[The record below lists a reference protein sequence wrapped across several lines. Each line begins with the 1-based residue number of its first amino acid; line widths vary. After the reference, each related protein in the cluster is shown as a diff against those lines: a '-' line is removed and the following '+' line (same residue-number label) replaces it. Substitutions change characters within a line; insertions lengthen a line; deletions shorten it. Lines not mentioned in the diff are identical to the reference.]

1 MTTRDLLATIRHAS
15 APTRRA
21 FLGALLLGVILPPL
35 SAQAQSDW
43 PWPEDV
49 PSASSETPALA
60 GGRPDIVRYL
70 MARGASGELSPD
82 GRQLAY
88 VTGVTGEPQLWIV
101 PVDGG
106 FPRQLTFGRGV
117 RSFRWVPDGS
127 AIVYGA
133 DRDGNERQGY
143 TRISADGLR
152 ETEVLPASEAFVVF
166 GSFASDDEHFTYATT
181 ARNGVDFDIHVASLS
196 SDEDRQVF
204 EGSFGFFANAWQPNG
219 DTVIVTE
226 TRGEDADDVYLLN
239 ASSGA
244 ISPLFKPEIAADYS
258 RFVWDADGAGFYL
271 LTNQDREYS
280 ALAYFELATESLR
293 LLETPQADVETL
305 AVFGDGRYVAWGIN
319 DGGYSRLQVRDL
331 RTGRTLHAPGVL
343 PRGVYNLSGAHHA
356 PRLMVQVTGPRT
368 PGDLWV
374 WDVAAG
380 ETHAVVPASTAGLDR
395 AAMVEPQSLY
405 FEARDGVRL
414 NGLLYLPNEIDGQ
427 GPRPPV
433 VMMVHGGPTGQARPS
448 FRAVTQYLVARGVA
462 VFDLNFRG
470 STGFGK
476 RFARL
481 DNQRQRPNAV
491 RDMADAVGFLRADGR
506 VDAERVALMGGS
518 YGGYLTNAGLGEF
531 PDLFAAGVS
540 FVGVS
545 DWVRALEEASP
556 ALKASDR
563 IEYGDIND
571 PDDRE
576 FFRSISPINNVDRIK
591 SPVLVIHGANDPRD
605 PVTESDRFVQAIRD
619 NLGQAQYLRFADEGH
634 SISRLG
640 NRVTAYTQVAQFLE
654 RHLGVD

>member
-1 MTTRDLLATIRHAS
+1 MTIDGATIKGEGAATLLAVMV
-15 APTRRA
+15 
-21 FLGALLLGVILPPL
+21 LLGVVQPTRV
-35 SAQAQSDW
+35 QAQSDW

-70 MARGASGELSPD
+70 MARGARGALSPD

-88 VTGVTGEPQLWIV
+88 VTGVTGEPQLWTI

-106 FPRQLTFGRGV
+106 FPVQLTFGRGV

-152 ETEVLPASEAFVVF
+152 ETQVLPASEAFVVF

-181 ARNGVDFDIHVASLS
+181 ARNGVDFDIHVASLL
-196 SDEDRQVF
+196 SDEDRQVY
-204 EGSFGFFANAWQPNG
+204 EGNFGFFANAWQPNG
-219 DTVIVTE
+219 EAVIVTE
-226 TRGEDADDVYLLN
+226 TRGEDAVDVYLLN
-239 ASSGA
+239 AQSGEIA
-244 ISPLFKPEIAADYS
+244 PLFKPQIAAEYS
-258 RFVWDADGAGFYL
+258 AFVWDGDGSGFYL

-280 ALAYFELATESLR
+280 ALAYFAMATEQLR
-293 LLETPQADVETL
+293 VLEAPDADVEKL
-305 AVFGDGRYVAWGIN
+305 AVFADGRYVAWCVN

-331 RTGRTLHAPGVL
+331 RTGRTLSAPQVL
-343 PRGVYNLSGAHHA
+343 PRGVYDLSGADHA

-374 WDVAAG
+374 WDLAAN
-380 ETHAVVPASTAGLDR
+380 ETYAVVPATTAGLDR
-395 AAMVEPQSLY
+395 SVMVEPQSLY

-414 NGLLYLPNEIDGQ
+414 NGLLYLPNDISDE
-427 GPRPPV
+427 GPKPPV

-491 RDMADAVGFLRADGR
+491 RDMADAVGFLREDGR
-506 VDAERVALMGGS
+506 VNADRVALMGGS
-518 YGGYLTNAGLGEF
+518 YGGYLTNAGLGEY

-545 DWVRALEEASP
+545 DWVRALEQASP

-576 FFRSISPINNVDRIK
+576 FFRSISPINNVDRLK
-591 SPVLVIHGANDPRD
+591 APVLVIHGANDPRD
-605 PVTESDRFVQAIRD
+605 PVSESDRFVQAIRD

-640 NRVTAYTQVAQFLE
+640 NRVTAYTRVAQFLE
-654 RHLGVD
+654 QHLGID